1 MVRSNKYCRQVIFA
15 MSTIICASSAPEMG
29 TAPTIAAEATSHVLN
44 DLCDS
49 DLADICSLRICPQSN
64 HDSIGILADSHRGQC
79 SRPRL
84 GTDGRYDPF
93 SSRTCLLKT
102 GAAKMPWT
110 ENDAERHTRKAT
122 TSELK
127 ALWAKVANER
137 RARTGDE

>member
-15 MSTIICASSAPEMG
+15 MSTIICACASSAPDMG
-29 TAPTIAAEATSHVLN
+29 TTPTIAAAATSHVLD

-64 HDSIGILADSHRGQC
+64 HDSIGILADSHQGQC

-93 SSRTCLLKT
+93 SSRTCLLKLEPPRCP
-102 GAAKMPWT
+102 GLKMM
-110 ENDAERHTRKAT
+110 
-122 TSELK
+122 LK
-127 ALWAKVANER
+127 GTPAR
-137 RARTGDE
+137 RQRRN